1 MSAEGAHCAAEQ
13 DQYWEMHD
21 AIFESFD
28 TLNEIETEDEEAAIA
43 SVIEVG
49 LALGTLEEEPFRE
62 CVESERYRPIVG
74 ALAQQAMNAGVEV
87 TPTILIINGD
97 YQEAIPGFLPYED
110 FEPILAREWSRH
122 LGTPIPPT
130 ATPEP
135 TPLPEPESEEGAD
148 EGGET
153 EGEGG

>member
-1 MSAEGAHCAAEQ
+1 
-13 DQYWEMHD
+13 MHD
-21 AIFESFD
+21 AIFEGFD
-28 TLNEIETEDEEAAIA
+28 TLNEIEVEDEEASIA
-43 SVIEVG
+43 AVIDIG

-62 CVESERYRPIVG
+62 CVESQRYRPIIA
-74 ALAQQAMNAGVEV
+74 ALTQQAMEAGVEV
-87 TPTILIINGD
+87 TPTILIINGE

-122 LGTPIPPT
+122 LGTEIPPT

-135 TPLPEPESEEGAD
+135 TAPPAESESEG
-148 EGGET
+148 EGEGES